1 MESMETREYDI
12 VIEGR
17 TGIMW
22 VVTKVDERG
31 IEVIRR
37 GEIGRVHAY
46 LLHGEYQVTR

>member
-1 MESMETREYDI
+1 MGMEIREYDI

-31 IEVIRR
+31 IEVVRR
-37 GEIGRVHAY
+37 GEIGSVHAF
-46 LLHGEYQVTR
+46 LPHGEFQVTR